1 MLHYKNVCSK
11 QAGSCF
17 LVYYATFLIQ
27 KMHVQCCKPNVIQQK
42 VCSKQAGRCFL
53 VYKAAFAIRKMG
65 LKQAGGCLQVY

>member
-1 MLHYKNVCSK
+1 
-11 QAGSCF
+11 
-17 LVYYATFLIQ
+17 
-27 KMHVQCCKPNVIQQK
+27 MHVQCCKPNVIQQK